1 VIFAMDEL
9 LGRIHVDPKIMVGKP
24 VIKGTRITV
33 EHIMNELA
41 VGMPV
46 AEILNQYPRLTEEDI
61 RAACA
66 FAAVS
71 VATLNPPLR
80 SGGGSCDA

>member
-1 VIFAMDEL
+1 MDEL
-9 LGRIHVDPKIMVGKP
+9 FDRIHADPVIMVGKP

-41 VGMPV
+41 AGMSA
-46 AEILNQYPRLTEEDI
+46 AEILSQYPRLTGEDV

-66 FAAVS
+66 FAAVA
-71 VATLNPPLR
+71 VATLHPPLR
-80 SGGGSCDA
+80 SGGGGCDA